1 MKAIRLLENR
11 IILLKRTTRKN
22 NTEKGEFV
30 NFVRL
35 LLIAGLPLMKNVLTP
50 LAEIILVPLVLTVA
64 ASVTDAAIQN
74 KIFDVDMA
82 TLIFSNEEMDDIMK
96 IVKSFQDAGLLI
108 KNFSETVENEE
119 KNKKEDFQVSQLL
132 HWKIC
137 CQKKGVIRTNEAVVR
152 SGKNKRFL
160 TLRNH
165 LTKFEI

>member
-50 LAEIILVPLVLTVA
+50 LAEIILVPLVLTV
-64 ASVTDAAIQN
+64 AAIQN

-137 CQKKGVIRTNEAVVR
+137 CQVKELFEQMKQWLDQ
-152 SGKNKRFL
+152 GKIQDF
-160 TLRNH
+160 
-165 LTKFEI
+165 

>member
-64 ASVTDAAIQN
+64 AIQN

-96 IVKSFQDAGLLI
+96 IVKSF
-108 KNFSETVENEE
+108 
-119 KNKKEDFQVSQLL
+119 
-132 HWKIC
+132 
-137 CQKKGVIRTNEAVVR
+137 
-152 SGKNKRFL
+152 
-160 TLRNH
+160 
-165 LTKFEI
+165 

>member
-137 CQKKGVIRTNEAVVR
+137 CQVKELFEQMKQWLDQ
-152 SGKNKRFL
+152 GKMQDF
-160 TLRNH
+160 
-165 LTKFEI
+165 